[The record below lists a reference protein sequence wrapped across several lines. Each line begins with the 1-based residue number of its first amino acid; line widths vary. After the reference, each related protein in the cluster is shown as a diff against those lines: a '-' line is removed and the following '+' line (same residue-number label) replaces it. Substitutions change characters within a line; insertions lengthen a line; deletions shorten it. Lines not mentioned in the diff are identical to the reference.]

1 MTYPLR
7 EYRSIISRPEKG
19 WNLFE
24 ISLHLCRIIEPE
36 LEFQSYQA
44 YMSEIS
50 GQVSTRLADSTHPYD
65 VLNTLNQV
73 LFEEL
78 GFRGNQEDYYNPN
91 NSYITRVLDERK
103 GIPIT
108 LSILYQEI
116 AARLGIQLL
125 FVGMPGHFLLK
136 YEVPFKELFIDA
148 FHRGEM
154 LLEEGC
160 RERLEQ
166 VYGRELSFHR
176 DFLRVTGKRQTVLRM
191 LLNLQQIYRSGGNRE
206 LLLEVVERRIPLLQ
220 DPLPEI
226 LERGWIRF
234 DLGRY
239 QEALGDLE
247 YFVKNTR
254 DARVKRLVE
263 EKLEKV
269 RALAEGSELG

>member
-1 MTYPLR
+1 MTHPLK
-7 EYRSIISRPEKG
+7 EYRSVISRPEKG

-36 LEFQSYQA
+36 LELQPYQVHIN
-44 YMSEIS
+44 EIS
-50 GQVSTRLADSTHPYD
+50 GKVATRLAHSTHPYD

-91 NSYITRVLDERK
+91 NSYMTCVLDEQK

-125 FVGMPGHFLLK
+125 CVGMPGHFLLK
-136 YEVPFKELFIDA
+136 YEMPFQELFIDV

-166 VYGRELSFHR
+166 VYRRELSFHR
-176 DFLRVTGKRQTVLRM
+176 NFLRVTGKKPVVVRM
-191 LLNLQQIYRSGGNRE
+191 LLNLKQIYRSSGNRE
-206 LLLEVVERRIPLLQ
+206 LLLEVVERRIPLLE

-226 LERGWIRF
+226 LERGWIWF

-239 QEALGDLE
+239 QKALGDLE

-254 DARVKRLVE
+254 DTRVKQLVE

-269 RALAEGSELG
+269 RSLAGGSGPG